1 MSTLK
6 CKMCGGALT
15 YEEGKTVVE
24 CEYCGSLNTIPNI
37 GDEKRLQLFDRAN
50 RLRSSCDFDKA
61 FGVYEAIVAE
71 YPEEAEAYWGLV
83 LCKYGIEYVDDPATG
98 KKVPTCHR
106 SSFDSIFDDPNFDMV
121 MENCD
126 SFSMEVYRNEAKQI
140 EEIRKGIVEI
150 SSREDPYDV
159 FICYK
164 ETDDNGDRT
173 IDSTIAQDVY
183 EALTEKK
190 FKVFFSRITLEDKL
204 GQEYEPYIFA
214 ALHSAKVMLV
224 FGTSY
229 ANYNAVWVKN
239 EWMRYLKMMESDKSK
254 HLIPCFRDIDA
265 YDMPKEFNKLQ
276 AQDMGKVGAIQDLV
290 RGVEKLVPKAGKQSV
305 QSSGND
311 VDSLVSRMNSQLA
324 EGEWHNAI
332 LMADNILV
340 SDPRNVSAYM
350 GKLMAEMKVSKESD
364 LGSCATPLEK
374 NDNYNKV
381 MRYAEES
388 VKQQLEQYNAE
399 SVKRYASEKKKKRKV
414 IVAVIV
420 PLLAAAI
427 ICGYFAITR
436 WVPEAQKR
444 SKYDEAMEMYNG
456 HRYYE
461 AKLAFE
467 SLGDYEESVY
477 YSKLMGLID
486 AGTPEEEAIAF
497 LSTYSSPQIGATCKF
512 GNNTWIIIDKNEA
525 GLLLLSEQIVD
536 RRRFDRSS
544 NDWKGSELRKDL
556 NNEYFTSCF
565 NDYQRSLI
573 KEVDGDKV
581 TLLTIEEANTLD
593 KSTLKCG
600 ENWWLQS
607 PGRTKILVANVDS
620 GGLVDE
626 SGHSFNNESICVRP
640 AIWIDLG
647 L

>member
-15 YEEGKTVVE
+15 YEEGKSIVE
-24 CEYCGSLNTIPNI
+24 CEYCGSINTLPNI

-50 RLRSSCDFDKA
+50 RLRSNCDFDKA

-83 LCKYGIEYVDDPATG
+83 LCKYGIEYVDDPANG

-106 SSFDSIFDDPNFDMV
+106 SSFDSIFDDPNFDLV

-126 SFSMEVYRNEAKQI
+126 TYSRDVYRNEAKQI

-173 IDSTIAQDVY
+173 IDSAIAQDVY
-183 EALTEKK
+183 EALTAKDY
-190 FKVFFSRITLEDKL
+190 KVFFSRITLEDKL

-214 ALHSAKVMLV
+214 ALNSAKVMLV

-239 EWMRYLKMMESDKSK
+239 EWMRYLKMMEKDKSK

-290 RGVEKLVPKAGKQSV
+290 RGVEKLLPKGSKQSI
-305 QSSGND
+305 QSAGND
-311 VDSLVSRMNSQLA
+311 VDSLVNRMNDQLS
-324 EGEWHNAI
+324 EGEWHNAGI
-332 LMADNILV
+332 IADNILV
-340 SDPRNVSAYM
+340 TDPRNVAAYM
-350 GKLMAEMKVSKESD
+350 GKLMADMKVSKESD
-364 LGSCATPLEK
+364 LGNSTTPLEK

-399 SVKRYASEKKKKRKV
+399 TVRRFTFAKKKKRK
-414 IVAVIV
+414 IVVAILI
-420 PLLAAAI
+420 PLLVVAI
-427 ICGYFAITR
+427 VCGYFAVTSWI
-436 WVPEAQKR
+436 PQMQKN
-444 SKYDEAMEMYNG
+444 SKYDEAMKMYNG

-467 SLGDYEESVY
+467 KLGDYKDSVY
-477 YSKLMGLID
+477 YYRLNRFLD
-486 AGTPEEEAIAF
+486 AGSDESDAISF
-497 LSTYSSPQIGATCKF
+497 LSVYSTPQIGDTCRF
-512 GNNTWIIIDKNEA
+512 AGNTWIVIDKNET
-525 GLLLLSEQIVD
+525 GFRLLSEEIVAEM
-536 RRRFDRSS
+536 RFGVK
-544 NDWKGSELRKDL
+544 NDWKESNIRSYL
-556 NNEYFTSCF
+556 NNDFFKSF
-565 NDYQRSLI
+565 NECEQTMV
-573 KEVDGDKV
+573 KETDGDKI
-581 TLLTIEEANTLD
+581 TILTSEEANALD
-593 KSTLKCG
+593 KDVLTRG
-600 ENWWLQS
+600 ESWWLRS
-607 PGRTKILVANVDS
+607 PGRSHNRAACV
-620 GGLVDE
+620 GLNGTV
-626 SGHSFNNESICVRP
+626 NETGVEVYSNYGVRP
-640 AIWIDLG
+640 ALWINLG
-647 L
+647 S